1 MDGSHG
7 LRWGVTLVGPSCC
20 SEEQR
25 SLGVLS
31 SLKQDWMQKLSKQEL
46 YKPKCERGW
55 RSTRDHIAVPFQCVG
70 NSCWVCL
77 PAKVWVWEV
86 WEQQPEALQV
96 LCMSPVSLQRLVVCL
111 EESIYIHNIKDMKLL
126 KTIMDTPPNTT
137 GEHGRTVGE
146 GALESHSFVRI

>member
-1 MDGSHG
+1 M
-7 LRWGVTLVGPSCC
+7 
-20 SEEQR
+20 
-25 SLGVLS
+25 
-31 SLKQDWMQKLSKQEL
+31 
-46 YKPKCERGW
+46 
-55 RSTRDHIAVPFQCVG
+55 
-70 NSCWVCL
+70 
-77 PAKVWVWEV
+77 
-86 WEQQPEALQV
+86 WEQQPEALLV